1 MTYQINLSIEDS
13 LGFYESIP
21 FAIEVEARSKED
33 AAAKVRAMVKIIK
46 GGRIGDVKVSH
57 D

>member
-1 MTYQINLSIEDS
+1 LTYQINLSIEDS

-46 GGRIGDVKVSH
+46 GGRIGDVKV
-57 D
+57 